1 MTGLVIITPASG
13 FVDHTAAFVMA
24 VVGTPIVYFGLQF
37 KHSLGY
43 DDALDAFGV
52 HGVGGMCGGL
62 MTGFFANDF
71 VSGMDTKKGVFY
83 GRGIQLGYQLY
94 GMVVVGA
101 WSFVMSLAILNV
113 MKLFMRLRVLGEA
126 RAGQIAFQGVGEI
139 PTAVAVNY

>member
-52 HGVGGMCGGL
+52 HGVGGLCGGL
-62 MTGFFANDF
+62 LTGFFANDF
-71 VSGMDTKKGVFY
+71 ISGSPEKRGVFY
-83 GRGIQLGYQLY
+83 GKGDQIWIQASRGPRILGSSLDIR
-94 GMVVVGA
+94 
-101 WSFVMSLAILNV
+101 FV
-113 MKLFMRLRVLGEA
+113 
-126 RAGQIAFQGVGEI
+126 GVGRGCI
-139 PTAVAVNY
+139 FSSIVCAAGGAG